1 MMGFPHDF
9 AERVAVPTPS
19 DDALAPRFLSFESRR
34 AEEMRS
40 LISRQGG
47 VPTVAPSMR
56 EIPLEEN
63 PAAFEFAEHLIAGRI
78 DGVLF
83 LTGVGAQAL
92 LDAVKL
98 RYEEAQFLAA
108 LDRAFIAVR
117 GPKSAAVLK
126 KWGVHIDVKA
136 PDPNTWRETA
146 IAIRDA
152 IDLKGKTIAVQEYG
166 KPNEPLYVEL
176 RSHGA
181 TVRPVPVYRWA
192 LPQDTGPLESAIR
205 EAARMGFDIYAFTS
219 AQQVENVLTVAEQ
232 IGVADELKAAMRR
245 ATVASIGPTC
255 SEALREHGLPPDVE
269 ASPPKMG
276 PMIRS
281 AIERW
286 SHLVQRTD
294 GATS

>member
-1 MMGFPHDF
+1 
-9 AERVAVPTPS
+9 
-19 DDALAPRFLSFESRR
+19 
-34 AEEMRS
+34 MRS
-40 LISRQGG
+40 LIARQGG

-56 EIPLEEN
+56 EIPLDEN
-63 PAAFEFAEHLIAGRI
+63 PVAFEFAENLIAGRV
-78 DGVLF
+78 DAVLF

-98 RYEEAQFLAA
+98 RFEESQVLAA
-108 LDRAFIAVR
+108 LDRTFIAVR
-117 GPKSAAVLK
+117 GPKPTVVLK

-136 PDPNTWRETA
+136 PEPNTWRETA
-146 IAIRDA
+146 VAIRNA

-166 KPNEPLYVEL
+166 KPNEALYDEL
-176 RSHGA
+176 RSLGA
-181 TVRPVPVYRWA
+181 TVEPVPVYRWA
-192 LPQDTGPLESAIR
+192 LPEDTGPLETALHD
-205 EAARMGFDIYAFTS
+205 AVTTGFDIYAFTS

-232 IGVADELKAAMRR
+232 RGITNDLKAAMQR

-276 PMIRS
+276 PMIRC
-281 AIERW
+281 ALDEWPR
-286 SHLVQRTD
+286 VAARKRAD